1 MRLDAMVIIQICGYK
16 FVNKIMII
24 WALNFFIEYFKQC
37 TEPHISLKIL
47 STQIWI
53 LPPPL
58 PSMSV
63 THAYAHLP
71 HHGEKLCTKERWI
84 NRLWSSRRY
93 YSMALILC
101 YCYCEPCSCLIP
113 HTTNPCLVVLPNA
126 RRASDRFVHC
136 VLGVKWG
143 GGHVAAPFVPMV
155 VALVL
160 NFLCTQYY
168 SLREGG

>member
-1 MRLDAMVIIQICGYK
+1 MTVYS
-16 FVNKIMII
+16 
-24 WALNFFIEYFKQC
+24 LNCVLSLQLKQ
-37 TEPHISLKIL
+37 LL
-47 STQIWI
+47 
-53 LPPPL
+53 
-58 PSMSV
+58 
-63 THAYAHLP
+63 YA
-71 HHGEKLCTKERWI
+71 
-84 NRLWSSRRY
+84 
-93 YSMALILC
+93 
-101 YCYCEPCSCLIP
+101 
-113 HTTNPCLVVLPNA
+113 CLVVLPNA

>member
-1 MRLDAMVIIQICGYK
+1 MR
-16 FVNKIMII
+16 
-24 WALNFFIEYFKQC
+24 
-37 TEPHISLKIL
+37 EPL
-47 STQIWI
+47 T
-53 LPPPL
+53 PPL
-58 PSMSV
+58 MRSNVFTHIGRKVQAPRPSLSLAGSTCTSIHEV
-63 THAYAHLP
+63 ELGQCSRFAKRPFAKGPFGKRTAFCAAAVSARQPKAQNAYSPNQPRTGGHVAAP
-71 HHGEKLCTKERWI
+71 FVP
-84 NRLWSSRRY
+84 
-93 YSMALILC
+93 MA
-101 YCYCEPCSCLIP
+101 
-113 HTTNPCLVVLPNA
+113 CLVVLPNA

>member
-1 MRLDAMVIIQICGYK
+1 MRGSRFGK
-16 FVNKIMII
+16 T
-24 WALNFFIEYFKQC
+24 
-37 TEPHISLKIL
+37 TESAKRIFTK
-47 STQIWI
+47 ST
-53 LPPPL
+53 
-58 PSMSV
+58 
-63 THAYAHLP
+63 THT
-71 HHGEKLCTKERWI
+71 EMRTRDMEE
-84 NRLWSSRRY
+84 S
-93 YSMALILC
+93 
-101 YCYCEPCSCLIP
+101 
-113 HTTNPCLVVLPNA
+113 CLVVLPNA